1 MHFILNRNKIM
12 GKKKIIMKPKDV
24 MKITGKSKSQSSRIY
39 HDILKHSGKEDW
51 QEATRF
57 DFMVYWKMTDEQL
70 DKALED

>member
-1 MHFILNRNKIM
+1 M

-51 QEATRF
+51 QDLTRS
-57 DFMVYWKMTDEQL
+57 DIKKYWGMSDDEL
-70 DKALED
+70 DQALED